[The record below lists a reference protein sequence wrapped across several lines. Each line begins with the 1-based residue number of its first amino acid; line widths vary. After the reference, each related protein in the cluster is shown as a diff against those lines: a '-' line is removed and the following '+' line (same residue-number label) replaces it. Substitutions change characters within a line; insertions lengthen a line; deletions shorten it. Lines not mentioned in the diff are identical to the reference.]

1 MSETRKRVNRFPARS
16 EVPWLDHGERES
28 HRNTIKILS
37 SIATTLERAP
47 DTLSPEQQAFLGT
60 ITDSKSLDTRLNAAW
75 NAFEKTEAA
84 YMQKLS
90 VIAPF
95 DLTAYHELLNPH
107 EPPAAHHIYLCDHLM
122 RVEAG
127 EIKTLIV
134 AMSPGTAKS
143 SYASRTFGQW
153 YLGRNPDKRL
163 LAVGHAM
170 ALDTLVPTPK
180 GFKTVE
186 ELQVGDF
193 VFAVDG
199 SPTEI
204 VDKSPIFENHEC
216 FIADDGAG
224 TSLVVDGNH
233 LWSLHPE
240 TLRVQTD
247 TCVKTTKHLANL
259 KQNSRSFS
267 LVSHSAAQY
276 EKQDLLVDPY
286 TLGLWLGDGNK
297 DDGRISGEEN
307 DIDEL
312 ISYIPYPCKKSSKN
326 KNRFQVYGLMPLLR
340 DIRVLDNKHVPRDYL
355 ISNVEQREALL
366 QGLMD
371 SDGSVTEYGDCTFHN
386 TNENLIQSVREL
398 LFSLSIRSTIF
409 EVPLR
414 GAMTVPAWRVHFKHP
429 NSFKLKRKV
438 SRCLPSME
446 KRRTI
451 RFSSTLSV
459 PTQCITVAHHSHTFL
474 VTRGYLPTHNSQKW
488 AEDEL
493 SKPNRNAMDTDLFRL
508 AFPDVYLNP
517 NEKSASFWRLDGWRG
532 SYACRGVGSGVSGL
546 RANLVLGDDLYKHAQ
561 DAMSEVIRAA
571 SWRWWSADV
580 MSRRLPD
587 AAQILVNCVTGDTPV
602 MMSDGSWKP
611 MDTIKVGDEVMSHAD
626 GALSPQKVEHWA
638 KQPDDNILEV
648 HTGNGIVRCNARHPF
663 WARKY
668 KYKGK
673 WEAPAWIK
681 AGELSRYDKVCVS
694 SKAEGREDARLTH
707 NEAWF
712 LGLAFGDGCVSRSV
726 GRPPWKNEQLL
737 TRIATSQKAEDITIV
752 AESFEKAFGI
762 TPYVLSKTTEHGTTT
777 TVQTSILKI
786 GRWLHEHGVHIGG
799 TAHTKRVP
807 SWLFAQ
813 PISVREAFLD
823 GFVYADGHISARQ
836 VVVTLCNEGLTKD
849 IRHLFLSVGRRATS
863 VRKYIQT
870 STLPKRSRED
880 KFTSTRYR
888 VTYSTNT
895 PIENDAFFFK
905 GVTKIINTNKKEP
918 VYDIQVANT
927 HNFIADGIVVSN
939 TRWHSEDVAG
949 HIEKLDR
956 EARQQQVDQPWV
968 INPIP
973 QPCVIINIP
982 AEAKEDDPLGRKPGE
997 WIWCKDQQADGFY
1010 PISHYENMRATMPA
1024 SLWSALYLGEPIDKH
1039 GDFVAEDQFQRFE
1052 TVPANK
1058 EGKPREFVKTIMSVD
1073 AAQSSKERADN
1084 TAILVF
1090 RVRVDGVHCLVDQWA
1105 GKKNLDDL
1113 VQHMSKMM
1121 KAWEVNYA
1129 IIENSGMGVQLL
1141 ENYQGKMP
1149 APLVSYTPAGKGSKD
1164 FRFDAAVPL
1173 IISGKVLFPKQA
1185 PWLNDL
1191 MAEFISFP
1199 NGSND
1204 DRVDAFSQYCDH
1216 EMKIR
1221 IGGTKSLKM
1230 RG

>member
-1 MSETRKRVNRFPARS
+1 MSETRKRVNRFPPRS
-16 EVPWLDHGERES
+16 EVPWLEHPERKS

-37 SIATTLERAP
+37 SIASTLERSP
-47 DTLSPEQQAFLGT
+47 DSLSPEQQAFLGT

-84 YMQKLS
+84 YMQKLA
-90 VIAPF
+90 VMAPY

-107 EPPAAHHIYLCDHLM
+107 EPPATHHIYLCDHLM

-143 SYASRTFGQW
+143 TYASRTFAQW
-153 YLGRNPDKRL
+153 YLGRNPDRRL
-163 LAVGHAM
+163 LAVGH
-170 ALDTLVPTPK
+170 
-180 GFKTVE
+180 
-186 ELQVGDF
+186 
-193 VFAVDG
+193 
-199 SPTEI
+199 
-204 VDKSPIFENHEC
+204 
-216 FIADDGAG
+216 
-224 TSLVVDGNH
+224 
-233 LWSLHPE
+233 
-240 TLRVQTD
+240 
-247 TCVKTTKHLANL
+247 
-259 KQNSRSFS
+259 
-267 LVSHSAAQY
+267 
-276 EKQDLLVDPY
+276 
-286 TLGLWLGDGNK
+286 
-297 DDGRISGEEN
+297 
-307 DIDEL
+307 
-312 ISYIPYPCKKSSKN
+312 
-326 KNRFQVYGLMPLLR
+326 
-340 DIRVLDNKHVPRDYL
+340 
-355 ISNVEQREALL
+355 
-366 QGLMD
+366 
-371 SDGSVTEYGDCTFHN
+371 
-386 TNENLIQSVREL
+386 
-398 LFSLSIRSTIF
+398 
-409 EVPLR
+409 
-414 GAMTVPAWRVHFKHP
+414 
-429 NSFKLKRKV
+429 
-438 SRCLPSME
+438 
-446 KRRTI
+446 
-451 RFSSTLSV
+451 
-459 PTQCITVAHHSHTFL
+459 
-474 VTRGYLPTHNSQKW
+474 SQKW

-587 AAQILVNCVTGDTPV
+587 AAQILVN
-602 MMSDGSWKP
+602 
-611 MDTIKVGDEVMSHAD
+611 
-626 GALSPQKVEHWA
+626 
-638 KQPDDNILEV
+638 
-648 HTGNGIVRCNARHPF
+648 
-663 WARKY
+663 
-668 KYKGK
+668 
-673 WEAPAWIK
+673 
-681 AGELSRYDKVCVS
+681 
-694 SKAEGREDARLTH
+694 
-707 NEAWF
+707 
-712 LGLAFGDGCVSRSV
+712 
-726 GRPPWKNEQLL
+726 
-737 TRIATSQKAEDITIV
+737 
-752 AESFEKAFGI
+752 
-762 TPYVLSKTTEHGTTT
+762 
-777 TVQTSILKI
+777 
-786 GRWLHEHGVHIGG
+786 
-799 TAHTKRVP
+799 
-807 SWLFAQ
+807 
-813 PISVREAFLD
+813 
-823 GFVYADGHISARQ
+823 
-836 VVVTLCNEGLTKD
+836 
-849 IRHLFLSVGRRATS
+849 
-863 VRKYIQT
+863 
-870 STLPKRSRED
+870 
-880 KFTSTRYR
+880 
-888 VTYSTNT
+888 
-895 PIENDAFFFK
+895 
-905 GVTKIINTNKKEP
+905 
-918 VYDIQVANT
+918 
-927 HNFIADGIVVSN
+927 

-949 HIEKLDR
+949 HIEKLDK

-997 WIWCKDQQADGFY
+997 WIWCKDQQPDGFY

-1039 GDFVAEDQFQRFE
+1039 GDFVAEDQFQRYE
-1052 TVPANK
+1052 TIPANK
-1058 EGKPREFVKTIMSVD
+1058 EGKPREFVKTIISVD

-1113 VQHMSKMM
+1113 VQHLSKMM

-1141 ENYQGKMP
+1141 ENYQGKLP

-1173 IISGKVLFPKQA
+1173 IISGKILFPKQA